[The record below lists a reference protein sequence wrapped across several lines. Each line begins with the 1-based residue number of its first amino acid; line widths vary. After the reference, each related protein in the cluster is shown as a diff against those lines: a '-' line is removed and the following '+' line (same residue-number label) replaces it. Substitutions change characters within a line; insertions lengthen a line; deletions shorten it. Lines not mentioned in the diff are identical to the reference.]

1 MGLPALFMTL
11 QEGEDMAS
19 ILITGNTRLFTRESL
34 ELLAEEY
41 KIVITGDLKTVGK
54 IKNVQ
59 IYRTNPMEEKFRQLF
74 DVYSFRAV
82 WYIGGYVDGGDEV
95 FGESQWLERVMME
108 CRRSRVDKL
117 IVLSTVDSQNY
128 LAKIGRNGEITG
140 RDYSSSRA
148 FRAAQNEEIVR
159 YFSEKSEVT
168 TIILWLPYLVFRVN
182 DGNFLGRVFRK
193 IYNKEKISFPYH
205 RGDRIDFLSFRDLA
219 ELLCQITEE
228 TEDDTASYF
237 VTSGYQYTYG
247 DLEAMLKI
255 ISPKLQVTYENIPDV
270 IEWPAEETEVR
281 RNYGFV
287 PEDHVMD
294 SIGSSYRIFVRE
306 VMKGRKP
313 FSERIREIIGKL
325 GRGVLV
331 SLEIFLVFLL
341 AGWISRYT
349 SESVYFKFVDVRL
362 LYVVIMASMH
372 GMKAGMVAA
381 LLECLVLMKEY
392 AAMGVGWIVL
402 FYNIENWLPFAIY
415 LMAGII
421 PGYISNKNK
430 DEIAF
435 SRKEYDLLR
444 EKYLFLNDVYH
455 GAIENK
461 GEYKRQIL
469 GFKDSFGKIFDA
481 VQKLDNEL
489 PESIFLEGL
498 RIMEDILE
506 NHSIAIYTLDPWR
519 KYGRL
524 AVCSNSQI
532 SRLTKSIRV
541 DDYREM
547 FQEIE
552 KGNVWKNTKLQEG
565 VPMYA
570 CGVFRDESMVLMV
583 AVWEA
588 DMEQYNMQYMNI
600 LRILCGLVQTSF
612 LRALEH
618 EELVRER
625 NYYPHTNVVY
635 PEHFHLL
642 LQVQEE
648 MKEAGVADYVLVRF
662 EERDMAVLS
671 EKVHGMVRASDT
683 LGADEEG
690 NLYLLLVQMNRSH
703 FRVMGE
709 RLERKGIVYEL
720 VEKAG

>member
-1 MGLPALFMTL
+1 
-11 QEGEDMAS
+11 MAS
-19 ILITGNTRLFTRESL
+19 ILITGNTRLFTRECL

-41 KIVITGDLKTVGK
+41 KIVITGDFKMAGN
-54 IKNVQ
+54 IKNVH
-59 IYRTNPMEEKFRQLF
+59 IYHTNPMEEKFSQLF
-74 DVYSFRAV
+74 DVYSFRAI
-82 WYIGGYVDGGDEV
+82 WYVSGYADGGEEL
-95 FGESQWLERVMME
+95 FGESQWLERIMME

-117 IVLSTVDSQNY
+117 IMLSTVDSQNF
-128 LAKIGRNGEITG
+128 LPRIGRNGEITG

-148 FRAAQNEEIVR
+148 FRASQNEEIVR
-159 YFSEKSEVT
+159 HFSEKAEVT
-168 TIILWLPYLVFRVN
+168 AIILWLPYLAFRVN
-182 DGNFLGRVFRK
+182 DENFLGRIFHI
-193 IYNKEKISFPYH
+193 IYNEEKLSFPYH
-205 RGDRIDFLSFRDLA
+205 REDRVDFLSFRDLA

-228 TEDDTASYF
+228 TEDDTVSCF

-255 ISPKLQVTYENIPDV
+255 ISPKLQVTYKNIPDTV
-270 IEWPAEETEVR
+270 EWPLEETKVR
-281 RNYGFV
+281 RIYGFV
-287 PEDHVMD
+287 PEDNIMD
-294 SIGSSYRIFVRE
+294 SIGSNYRIFVRE
-306 VMKGRKP
+306 VMNGRKTL
-313 FSERIREIIGKL
+313 SERIRERVEKSGK
-325 GRGVLV
+325 GVFV
-331 SLEIFLVFLL
+331 YLEVLLVFLL
-341 AGWISRYT
+341 GEWISRYT
-349 SESVYFKFVDVRL
+349 SESIYFKFVDVRL
-362 LYVVIMASMH
+362 LYIVIMGSMH
-372 GMKAGMVAA
+372 GLKAGMAAA
-381 LLECLVLMKEY
+381 LLECLVLIKKY
-392 AAMGVGWIVL
+392 AALGVGWIVL
-402 FYNIENWLPFAIY
+402 FYNIENWLSFSVY

-421 PGYISNKNK
+421 TGYIRNKNT

-435 SRKEYDLLR
+435 TKKEYALLR

-461 GEYKRQIL
+461 GEYKKQIL
-469 GFKDSFGKIFDA
+469 GFKDSFGKIFEA

-506 NHSIAIYTLDPWR
+506 NHSIAIYTLDEWR

-532 SRLTKSIRV
+532 HRLAKSIRL
-541 DDYREM
+541 DEFQEM

-552 KGNVWKNTKLQEG
+552 KGNVWKNTGLQKG

-570 CGVFRDESMVLMV
+570 CGVFRGDSMVLLV

-612 LRALEH
+612 LRAMEH
-618 EELVRER
+618 EELMGER
-625 NYYPHTNVVY
+625 NYYPHTHVVY
-635 PEHFHLL
+635 PERFRRL
-642 LQVQEE
+642 LQVQED

-662 EERDMAVLS
+662 KERDMAVLS
-671 EKVHGMVRASDT
+671 EMVNGMVRASDT
-683 LGADEEG
+683 LGADEDG
-690 NLYLLLVQMNRSH
+690 NLYLLLVQMNRNH

-709 RLERKGIVYEL
+709 RLEGKGIVYEL